1 MYTILLRFGQLVPR
15 QPRSGG
21 HPTHSF
27 IYFFKFSL
35 PERRV
40 TSQVRQRRPLPRRHY
55 RTGSSRVDSCRAA
68 SCRAGSSRAGS
79 CRADSYCADSCRAGS
94 SRAGPCHADSCRAG
108 SSRTD
113 SCRADSCR
121 AGSSCAGSSRAGPCR
136 AAPCRTDSS
145 GAGLRFTGG
154 RLNYS
159 AHMVRS
165 NIVTVGNQKH
175 RITARVIREQT
186 FIALPLF
193 L

>member
-40 TSQVRQRRPLPRRHY
+40 TSQVRQRRPLPRCHY
-55 RTGSSRVDSCRAA
+55 RTGSSRTDFCR
-68 SCRAGSSRAGS
+68 
-79 CRADSYCADSCRAGS
+79 
-94 SRAGPCHADSCRAG
+94 ADSCRAG

-113 SCRADSCR
+113 SCRTDSCR
-121 AGSSCAGSSRAGPCR
+121 AGSSRAGPCR

-175 RITARVIREQT
+175 GITARVIRKQT

>member
-55 RTGSSRVDSCRAA
+55 RTGSSRV
-68 SCRAGSSRAGS
+68 
-79 CRADSYCADSCRAGS
+79 
-94 SRAGPCHADSCRAG
+94 
-108 SSRTD
+108 D

>member
-40 TSQVRQRRPLPRRHY
+40 TSQVRQRRPLPRCHY
-55 RTGSSRVDSCRAA
+55 RTGSSRTDFCR
-68 SCRAGSSRAGS
+68 
-79 CRADSYCADSCRAGS
+79 
-94 SRAGPCHADSCRAG
+94 ADSCRAG

-113 SCRADSCR
+113 SCRTDSCR
-121 AGSSCAGSSRAGPCR
+121 AGSSRAGPCRADSCRAGSSRAGPCR

-175 RITARVIREQT
+175 GITARVIRKQT

>member
-21 HPTHSF
+21 HPTLSF

-35 PERRV
+35 HVIRV

-55 RTGSSRVDSCRAA
+55 RTGSCR
-68 SCRAGSSRAGS
+68 
-79 CRADSYCADSCRAGS
+79 
-94 SRAGPCHADSCRAG
+94 ADSCRAG

-113 SCRADSCR
+113 SCRTDSYRAD
-121 AGSSCAGSSRAGPCR
+121 SSRAGPCC

-175 RITARVIREQT
+175 GITARVIREQT

>member
-1 MYTILLRFGQLVPR
+1 MYTTLLRFGQLVPR

-55 RTGSSRVDSCRAA
+55 RTGPCR
-68 SCRAGSSRAGS
+68 
-79 CRADSYCADSCRAGS
+79 
-94 SRAGPCHADSCRAG
+94 ADSCRAG
-108 SSRTD
+108 SSRTGPCHAD
-113 SCRADSCR
+113 SCRADS
-121 AGSSCAGSSRAGPCR
+121 SRAGPCC

-175 RITARVIREQT
+175 GITARVIREQT

>member
-55 RTGSSRVDSCRAA
+55 RTGSCR
-68 SCRAGSSRAGS
+68 
-79 CRADSYCADSCRAGS
+79 
-94 SRAGPCHADSCRAG
+94 ADSCRAG

-113 SCRADSCR
+113 SCRTDSYRAD
-121 AGSSCAGSSRAGPCR
+121 SSRAGPCC
-136 AAPCRTDSS
+136 AAPCRTESS

-175 RITARVIREQT
+175 GITARVIREQT

>member
-55 RTGSSRVDSCRAA
+55 RTGSCR
-68 SCRAGSSRAGS
+68 
-79 CRADSYCADSCRAGS
+79 
-94 SRAGPCHADSCRAG
+94 ADSCRAG

-113 SCRADSCR
+113 SCRTDSYRAD
-121 AGSSCAGSSRAGPCR
+121 SSRAGPCC

-175 RITARVIREQT
+175 GITARVIREQT

>member
-55 RTGSSRVDSCRAA
+55 RTGSCR
-68 SCRAGSSRAGS
+68 
-79 CRADSYCADSCRAGS
+79 
-94 SRAGPCHADSCRAG
+94 ADSCRAG

-113 SCRADSCR
+113 SCRTDSYLAD
-121 AGSSCAGSSRAGPCR
+121 SSRAGPCC

-175 RITARVIREQT
+175 GITARVIREQT

>member
-1 MYTILLRFGQLVPR
+1 MYTTLLRFGQLVPR

-55 RTGSSRVDSCRAA
+55 RTGPCRAD
-68 SCRAGSSRAGS
+68 SCRAGSSRTDS
-79 CRADSYCADSCRAGS
+79 CRTDSYRAGS

-108 SSRTD
+108 SSRTGPCHAD
-113 SCRADSCR
+113 SCRADS
-121 AGSSCAGSSRAGPCR
+121 SRAGPCC

-175 RITARVIREQT
+175 GITARVIREQT

>member
-1 MYTILLRFGQLVPR
+1 MYTTLLRFGQLVPR

-55 RTGSSRVDSCRAA
+55 RTGPCR
-68 SCRAGSSRAGS
+68 
-79 CRADSYCADSCRAGS
+79 
-94 SRAGPCHADSCRAG
+94 ADSCRAG
-108 SSRTD
+108 SSRTGPCLPD
-113 SCRADSCR
+113 SCRADS
-121 AGSSCAGSSRAGPCR
+121 SRAGPCC

-175 RITARVIREQT
+175 GITARVIREQT

>member
-55 RTGSSRVDSCRAA
+55 RTGSSLVDFCRADSCRA
-68 SCRAGSSRAGS
+68 GP
-79 CRADSYCADSCRAGS
+79 CRADSYCADSCR
-94 SRAGPCHADSCRAG
+94 
-108 SSRTD
+108 
-113 SCRADSCR
+113 
-121 AGSSCAGSSRAGPCR
+121 AGSSRAGPCR